1 NLTAGRPQRLLHGD
15 FHEGNLMFSDN
26 GELYVIDLFD
36 EGFGFCGDP
45 WYDFRLLIRTAGTRF
60 IQGLIRGYFNG
71 EAPEAFWEVLTYY
84 VVASALCEIV
94 WLAYNKPDE
103 LPAILEQN
111 EKNARLLREGRLPA
125 KLLYTGVF

>member
-1 NLTAGRPQRLLHGD
+1 MDANAQTAAGLMAGEVLRKIHSLSVPIHGDWRERYFNVIGKRIDAYHTKGMPFEGSDIILAYLEQNSNLTAGRPQRLLHGD

-60 IQGLIRGYFNG
+60 I
-71 EAPEAFWEVLTYY
+71 
-84 VVASALCEIV
+84 
-94 WLAYNKPDE
+94 
-103 LPAILEQN
+103 
-111 EKNARLLREGRLPA
+111 
-125 KLLYTGVF
+125 